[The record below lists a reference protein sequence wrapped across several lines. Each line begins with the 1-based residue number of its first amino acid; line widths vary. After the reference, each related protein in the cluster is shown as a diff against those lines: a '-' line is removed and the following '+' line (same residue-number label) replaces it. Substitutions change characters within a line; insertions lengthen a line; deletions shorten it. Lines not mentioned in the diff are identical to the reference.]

1 MKADAVERGHVVDT
15 VENDVLEYAMLH
27 VKFLVL
33 RAKGNAPAEK
43 HDVLGLQEMAQR
55 SFRIIFNCG
64 GRFGKDFAQAC
75 EFPYTATIDSDR
87 GLRDAVVQSLH
98 KSLRALDEEHIECA
112 MRLLPDLPNDL
123 LLYGHGKEMR
133 KEKDR
138 HSRPSWTNR
147 PKAD

>member
-1 MKADAVERGHVVDT
+1 M
-15 VENDVLEYAMLH
+15 
-27 VKFLVL
+27 
-33 RAKGNAPAEK
+33 
-43 HDVLGLQEMAQR
+43 LGLQEMAQR